1 MSTRRLSHI
10 PYTHRVSPPTHILWG
25 WVRNERKLK
34 AGLHSLYWQ
43 GFSPVWFLTYWVREQ
58 LSQKALQYSLHSK
71 GFFSNV
77 DTITPEKK
85 QKGEEGLSTFTA
97 LRASLLWEP
106 TGDEWKNSCHKRLTN
121 MLCTQRL
128 CLVWEIAP
136 ASWERLS
143 HVHWS
148 QGFTSAWAANG
159 VTCQRWNPYPCSFHM
174 CRSSPAKTM
183 KASPGP
189 CKFCSWKAC
198 PGESRLSSVPT
209 PMCSELIFLGRLS
222 LASSSLVVPWLTSPG
237 SPLRLRV
244 NWPCSE
250 APCNRASW
258 EEEGFM
264 VSGHAFSPNKNPTHT
279 KAY

>member
-1 MSTRRLSHI
+1 MNESWRRVRIHCI
-10 PYTHRVSPPTHILWG
+10 DRVSPQCDSSRVELGNSCHKRLSNILYTQR
-25 WVRNERKLK
+25 V
-34 AGLHSLYWQ
+34 
-43 GFSPVWFLTYWVREQ
+43 FLQCGSYYPR
-58 LSQKALQYSLHSK
+58 
-71 GFFSNV
+71 
-77 DTITPEKK
+77 KK
-85 QKGEEGLSTFTA
+85 QKDEEALSTFTA
-97 LRASLLWEP
+97 LRVSLLWEP
-106 TGDEWKNSCHKRLTN
+106 TGDEWKNSCHKTLTN
-121 MLCTQRL
+121 ILCTQRL

-143 HVHWS
+143 HVYCS
-148 QGFTSAWAANG
+148 QGFTSARSANG

-174 CRSSPAKTM
+174 CRSSPTETM

-189 CKFCSWKAC
+189 CEFCSWKAC

-237 SPLRLRV
+237 SPLRLWV

-250 APCNRASW
+250 APYHRASW

-264 VSGHAFSPNKNPTHT
+264 VSGHAFSTNMNPTHT
-279 KAY
+279 TAY